1 MINNKLQYFGEKE
14 EEAVINF
21 IKSDSLEERNRIYN
35 NILIEPFKIMIQSIL
50 RIYPIYIGNYT
61 MYEVEFDALTHLI
74 DSMNKFN
81 PDAITKSGNKT
92 KAYSY
97 CQTIIRNYFIDHG
110 KKSYNE
116 SKRKLDF
123 DLYAEELSNDDK
135 YSYELE
141 YNDSDNLELL
151 IISIINKIEEKL
163 LDEKSSLNKN
173 DIIVGNTIIN
183 ILKDWEVL
191 FLDSSFKKN
200 KILSLI
206 REKTGLST
214 KDIRLSIKKS
224 FEKIYL
230 FEKNIYKL

>member
-1 MINNKLQYFGEKE
+1 MIKNNLQYFGEKE

-21 IKSDSLEERNRIYN
+21 IKSDSVEERNIIYN
-35 NILIEPFKIMIQSIL
+35 SILIEPFRIMIQSIL

-74 DSMNKFN
+74 DSMDKFN

-116 SKRKLDF
+116 SKRKIDF
-123 DLYAEELSNDDK
+123 DTYAEELSNSDK

-141 YNDSDNLELL
+141 YKDSDNLELL
-151 IISIINKIEEKL
+151 INGIINKIEEKL
-163 LDEKSSLNKN
+163 LNEKLNLNKN
-173 DIIVGNTIIN
+173 DIIVGNTIID
-183 ILKDWEVL
+183 ILKNWEVL
-191 FLDSSFKKN
+191 FLDTSFKKN

-206 REKTGLST
+206 REKTGLSA

-224 FEKIYL
+224 FEKMYL

>member
-1 MINNKLQYFGEKE
+1 MINNNLQYFGEKE

-21 IKSDSLEERNRIYN
+21 IKSDSVEERNCIYN

-74 DSMNKFN
+74 DSMIKFN

-110 KKSYNE
+110 KKAYTE

-123 DLYAEELSNDDK
+123 DVYAEELSNSDK

-141 YNDSDNLELL
+141 YRDVDNLELL
-151 IISIINKIEEKL
+151 INSIIIKIEEKL
-163 LDEKSSLNKN
+163 LDEKSGLNKN
-173 DIIVGNTIIN
+173 DIIVGNAIIN
-183 ILKDWEVL
+183 ILQNWEVL
-191 FLDSSFKKN
+191 FLDTSFKKN

-206 REKTGLST
+206 REQTGLST
-214 KDIRLSIKKS
+214 KDIRLSVKKS